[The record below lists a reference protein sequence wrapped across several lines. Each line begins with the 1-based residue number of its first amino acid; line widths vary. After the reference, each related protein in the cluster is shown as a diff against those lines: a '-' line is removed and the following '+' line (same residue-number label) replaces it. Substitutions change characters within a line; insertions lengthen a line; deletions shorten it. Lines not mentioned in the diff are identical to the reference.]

1 MTLRVPMVSLERARE
16 LGDAMGMPAR
26 RTQSEAF
33 RVVANN
39 PGVARVAF
47 GQLMQLLENN
57 KFDTRLREL
66 MIMRIGWVTGSA
78 YEWTQHWR
86 VATTAGIPPEDI
98 LAVRDW
104 RNSARLT
111 AADKAILAATDEC
124 LAGKSISDAAWA
136 EVAKH
141 VTDPGQQVEFIIA
154 MGNWMSFSMLFR
166 NLRIPLAEGVSVWPP
181 DGLASPA
188 ADSIRSANTKETSMS
203 EESSLPLLDHEL
215 AEDEL
220 AWMQAVYADFGAI
233 RASFSGRER
242 EFNPKE
248 ALREVLGRDEHRL
261 AIQVDLSGPGP
272 CLELEPFAEK
282 WTSFGWAVREVD
294 GHDHEAL
301 LTALAAVPFVAGK
314 PSCLI
319 ANTVKGKG
327 VSFMENTVL
336 WHYRIPRGAE
346 FDEALAELEACQ

>member
-1 MTLRVPMVSLERARE
+1 MPLRVPMVSPERARE

-104 RNSARLT
+104 RNAEHLT
-111 AADKAILAATDEC
+111 TADRAILAATDEC
-124 LAGKSISDAAWA
+124 LAGKSISDPVWA
-136 EVAKH
+136 EVTKH
-141 VTDPGQQVEFIIA
+141 VPDPAHQVEFVIA
-154 MGNWMSFSMLFR
+154 MGNWMSFSLLFR
-166 NLRIPLAEGVSVWPP
+166 NLRIPLTPDLTIWPP

-188 ADSIRSANTKETSMS
+188 ADK
-203 EESSLPLLDHEL
+203 
-215 AEDEL
+215 
-220 AWMQAVYADFGAI
+220 
-233 RASFSGRER
+233 
-242 EFNPKE
+242 
-248 ALREVLGRDEHRL
+248 
-261 AIQVDLSGPGP
+261 
-272 CLELEPFAEK
+272 
-282 WTSFGWAVREVD
+282 
-294 GHDHEAL
+294 
-301 LTALAAVPFVAGK
+301 
-314 PSCLI
+314 
-319 ANTVKGKG
+319 
-327 VSFMENTVL
+327 
-336 WHYRIPRGAE
+336 
-346 FDEALAELEACQ
+346 

>member
-1 MTLRVPMVSLERARE
+1 MASRVPMVSLERARE

-86 VATTAGIPPEDI
+86 VATTAGIPPDDI

-104 RNSARLT
+104 HKSDRLA

-124 LAGKSISDAAWA
+124 LAGQSISDATWA
-136 EVAKH
+136 EVARH
-141 VTDPGQQVEFIIA
+141 VTDPAHQVEFIIA
-154 MGNWMSFSMLFR
+154 MGNWMGFSLLFR
-166 NLRIPLAEGVSVWPP
+166 TLRIPLAEGIAVWPP

-188 ADSIRSANTKETSMS
+188 AK
-203 EESSLPLLDHEL
+203 H
-215 AEDEL
+215 
-220 AWMQAVYADFGAI
+220 
-233 RASFSGRER
+233 
-242 EFNPKE
+242 
-248 ALREVLGRDEHRL
+248 
-261 AIQVDLSGPGP
+261 
-272 CLELEPFAEK
+272 
-282 WTSFGWAVREVD
+282 
-294 GHDHEAL
+294 
-301 LTALAAVPFVAGK
+301 
-314 PSCLI
+314 
-319 ANTVKGKG
+319 
-327 VSFMENTVL
+327 
-336 WHYRIPRGAE
+336 
-346 FDEALAELEACQ
+346 